1 MKKSLCIVSFILLL
15 YASALSVS
23 AQESK
28 REDLLSV
35 KVTPDGSVT
44 ISISPDCE
52 YFRALYDCVY
62 IFKKDVVITPGSSP
76 DWPLPMASWHPSPG
90 LTVTLP
96 AEKDSP
102 PDTRIFSY
110 LDTEPENIVL
120 PPGEY
125 YTVILGENRSFL
137 TDPIYFEI
145 PETTVQRTPVPKE
158 QLLSVQVNPDASVI
172 ITVADRDV
180 FSPWENIVIYKK
192 EDVLTPG
199 SDENPSP
206 VFMWTASQ
214 NLMAIF
220 PNENG
225 MAYVNG
231 EYPIHKTSPLPAL
244 PPGEYYVLVTSYA
257 DCAMTDPI
265 YFEVPEAVSTPT
277 PTILPETPTPVLTP
291 TPTSTPDPTRPV
303 QTPRIATPT
312 TASTPPVPAASPQQ
326 EGISRKAGN
335 TIAIILSAAA
345 LVTAGFAAALLWK
358 NKKK

>member
-1 MKKSLCIVSFILLL
+1 MKKSLCIVSFIILLWI
-15 YASALSVS
+15 SALSVS

-35 KVTPDGSVT
+35 KVTSDGSVT
-44 ISISPDCE
+44 VSISPDCE
-52 YFRALYDCVY
+52 YFRALYDRVY

-145 PETTVQRTPVPKE
+145 PKTTVQRTPVPKE
-158 QLLSVQVNPDASVI
+158 QLLSVRVNPDASVT

-180 FSPWENIVIYKK
+180 FSSWERVAIYKK
-192 EDVLTPG
+192 GDILTPG
-199 SDENPSP
+199 ANENPTSVFSWQPDPNDMATFPDENG
-206 VFMWTASQ
+206 
-214 NLMAIF
+214 L
-220 PNENG
+220 
-225 MAYVNG
+225 AYADG

-257 DCAMTDPI
+257 DCAMTDHI

-291 TPTSTPDPTRPV
+291 TSTPTPDPTRPV

-312 TASTPPVPAASPQQ
+312 TASTPSVPAASPHQ

-345 LVTAGFAAALLWK
+345 LVTAGFATVLLWK